1 MRLPWWP
8 RHASGRRS
16 VRPRRRNT
24 PGVVVFLVLMV
35 DSVVTGLFVPL
46 SMLYLAASSGASLV
60 RVGTLLSLAGLVSLP
75 LPLWL
80 GPLVDRLGPKPVVL
94 GAQLLQ
100 AAGFLGYLVVR
111 DDTGI
116 LLAAIVAS
124 LGQRAFWAS
133 AFTLVS
139 NLSDRDP
146 GGHPRER
153 WFGIAGS
160 LRAAGYGVGAVVA
173 GAALSVK
180 SGPVYRGAIGACAA
194 LLLVAAVLLE
204 REVPKQVTLPVRAD
218 HEAPGAVAPDG
229 RRGYRALWADRPYLA
244 LVGLNTA
251 FALCN
256 VMLSIAFPPF
266 VERRLPEVTWAVGPL
281 LAMNTVVQA
290 VLQTTVVRLI
300 RPLPRH
306 RSLCLAG
313 VLWAAWAGLTAGP
326 LWLPRALWIP
336 CLTVAVLCYS
346 AAQLVH
352 SPVSNALSADAAP
365 AGIRGRYIAVFQYS
379 FAIATVVAPMLFS
392 LLFEVSSAAPWAT
405 LAALALL
412 TVPGMLVL
420 APRLPRSA
428 LMPAGADGWSGPP
441 APGQRRAERR

>member
-1 MRLPWWP
+1 MT
-8 RHASGRRS
+8 ASGRRPARS
-16 VRPRRRNT
+16 SRNKARNT
-24 PGVVVFLVLMV
+24 ARNTAGTAVFLVLMV

-46 SMLYLAASSGASLV
+46 SLLYLSASSDASLV
-60 RVGTLLSLAGLVSLP
+60 RVGTLLSLAGLLSLP
-75 LPLWL
+75 LPLWI
-80 GPLVDRLGPKPVVL
+80 GPLVDRHGPRPTVL
-94 GAQLLQ
+94 AAQLLQ

-111 DDTGI
+111 DDVGI
-116 LLAAIVAS
+116 LVAATIAS
-124 LGQRAFWAS
+124 LGQRAFWSS

-139 NLSDRDP
+139 NVSDGDP
-146 GGHPRER
+146 GGHSRER

-160 LRAAGYGVGAVVA
+160 LRAAGYGVGAVAA
-173 GAALSVK
+173 GVALSVK
-180 SGPVYRGAIGACAA
+180 SGPVYRGAIGTCAVLLLMAA
-194 LLLVAAVLLE
+194 LLLV
-204 REVPKQVTLPVRAD
+204 RGVPRSATLPALTG
-218 HEAPGAVAPDG
+218 HAEPGAPAARG
-229 RRGYRALWADRPYLA
+229 RGYRELWADRPYLG
-244 LVGLNTA
+244 LVALNTA

-326 LWLPRALWIP
+326 LWLPRGLWVP

-379 FAIATVVAPMLFS
+379 FAVATVVAPLLFS
-392 LLFEVSSAAPWAT
+392 LLLDVSGVAPWVT
-405 LAALALL
+405 LAALALV
-412 TVPGMLVL
+412 TVPGALAL
-420 APRLPRSA
+420 APRLPPSA
-428 LMPAGADGWSGPP
+428 LMTAGADGPSNP
-441 APGQRRAERR
+441 AASPHRRTERR